1 MATLTKFL
9 GSAFFISTPAP
20 EKAGGYGD
28 DYGREPWRAPD
39 NGDDKVVIELPG
51 RVVGNVCHRSH
62 YFRVC
67 ESGTVFVRHGA
78 GQESFSL
85 GYDAHVLIGVLERAA
100 DDEQYLIIRRIY
112 ETRSADKR
120 AAAAETE
127 AKIFKAFSDGRLKK
141 RKQRGSDKVK
151 VWIDCETHVTKKD
164 AA

>member
-1 MATLTKFL
+1 MHPLTRFL
-9 GSAFFISTPAP
+9 GSSFFISTPAP
-20 EKAGGYGD
+20 DKQGGYGD

-51 RVVGNVCHRSH
+51 RVVANTCHRSH

-67 ESGTVFVRHGA
+67 ESGMVYVRHGA
-78 GQESFSL
+78 GQESFHL
-85 GYDAHVLIGVLERAA
+85 GYDAHVLIGVLERAT

-120 AAAAETE
+120 AAAAKTE
-127 AKIFKAFSDGRLKK
+127 AEIFKAFSDGRLRK

-151 VWIDCETHVTKKD
+151 VWIEDKPLVKKEV
-164 AA
+164 A